1 MKITYT
7 ESLQLWHLLS
17 QCPKKLR
24 TCYGKRKKISENE
37 RKTMT
42 RIRNRLHAQH
52 TRLRR
57 KIFSE
62 VLKLR
67 SDNNNKS
74 SPMSISSNEMQS
86 VSFSSESTENF
97 QMITSID
104 DDFFDNFD
112 Y

>member
-17 QCPKKLR
+17 QCPKKER
-24 TCYGKRKKISENE
+24 VHYGKRKQVSETE
-37 RKTMT
+37 RKNIT

-67 SDNNNKS
+67 SDNSKS
-74 SPMSISSNEMQS
+74 IPMSISSNEMQS
-86 VSFSSESTENF
+86 GSFASASTDNV
-97 QMITSID
+97 QMMTSID

>member
-24 TCYGKRKKISENE
+24 ENYGKRKKVSETE
-37 RKTMT
+37 RKNIT

-74 SPMSISSNEMQS
+74 TPMSISSNEMQG
-86 VSFSSESTENF
+86 VSFTSSSTDNL
-97 QMITSID
+97 QMMTSID